1 MARDPDK
8 GMKDLINEPIIG
20 SPEGPLPL
28 LDLIGTGNK
37 QGLIYSARCWS
48 TQVRF
53 K

>member
-8 GMKDLINEPIIG
+8 RMKDLINKPIIG

-37 QGLIYSARCWS
+37 QCLIYSACCWS
-48 TQVRF
+48 TLVRV